1 MAIKFCGVAIWVSP
15 PVRGAPRDRRGVI
28 QSPESKEIFFPA
40 RRTPGLKGP
49 GAAISSMLK
58 RKLPPITKNR
68 NEEGRMVCKHSA
80 LFAVVI
86 ASALAGFGGA
96 ALAADKADTG
106 GWAAPNVPGMPGY
119 KEPPKGPDE
128 PKKPI
133 PVPPADPNSAS
144 YLQHMGAEPA
154 KK

>member
-1 MAIKFCGVAIWVSP
+1 
-15 PVRGAPRDRRGVI
+15 
-28 QSPESKEIFFPA
+28 
-40 RRTPGLKGP
+40 
-49 GAAISSMLK
+49 
-58 RKLPPITKNR
+58 
-68 NEEGRMVCKHSA
+68 MVCKHSA
-80 LFAVVI
+80 VFAVVI
-86 ASALAGFGGA
+86 ASALAGFGGV
-96 ALAADKADTG
+96 ALAGDKADTG

-144 YLQHMGAEPA
+144 YLHRMDSEPA

>member
-1 MAIKFCGVAIWVSP
+1 
-15 PVRGAPRDRRGVI
+15 
-28 QSPESKEIFFPA
+28 
-40 RRTPGLKGP
+40 
-49 GAAISSMLK
+49 
-58 RKLPPITKNR
+58 
-68 NEEGRMVCKHSA
+68 MVCKHSA

-86 ASALAGFGGA
+86 ASALAGFSGA
-96 ALAADKADTG
+96 ALAGDKADAG
-106 GWAAPNVPGMPGY
+106 GWATPNVPGMPGY

-144 YLQHMGAEPA
+144 YLQRMDSEPA